1 MKKKIIFLGPL
12 PPPYMGPSL
21 ATEVLLNSKLKDEF
35 DLIHLDT
42 SDHRGL
48 ETLGAIDFW
57 NIYLPLKFYVILIKL
72 IITKKP
78 DLVYI
83 PISQETLGYLKDS
96 IFIII
101 SKLFRRKVVCHLR
114 GGNFKNWLNRASS
127 ATNWY
132 VKKVHSLVDGQIV
145 LGENLKYLFK
155 DLVPEEKIFVV
166 PNGKDITYNPK
177 PDQHNEKIKI
187 LYLANMIRTKGVL
200 DVLYAIPQVH
210 AKFPNVEFVF
220 GGDWNEEDVKK
231 EMESYQV
238 KHPNLPIKLLGMV
251 CGKEKY
257 DLLNTADIFVFP
269 TYYPPEGHPWVI
281 VEAMA
286 NGLPIITTDHAAIS
300 ESVVNNING
309 FLVEKQNPDDIAE
322 KLMIL
327 LNNHKLR
334 KTMGQESRKLYQD
347 KFTEE
352 KMVEGISLVF
362 NSVFFKCEK

>member
-1 MKKKIIFLGPL
+1 MKRKIIFLGPL

-42 SDHRGL
+42 SDHRDL
-48 ETLGAIDFW
+48 KTLGAIDFW
-57 NIYLPLKFYVILIKL
+57 NLYLPLKFYLNLIKL
-72 IITKKP
+72 IFTKKP

-83 PISQETLGYLKDS
+83 PISQTTLGYLKDS

-114 GGNFKNWLNRASS
+114 GGNFQNWLNAASS

-132 VKKVHSLVDGQIV
+132 VIKVHSLVDAQIV

-155 DLVPEEKIFVV
+155 DIVREEKIFVV

-177 PDQHNEKIKI
+177 SHKNENIKV
-187 LYLANMIRTKGVL
+187 LFLANMKRTKGVL
-200 DVLYAIPQVH
+200 DVLYAIPQVY
-210 AKFPNVEFVF
+210 AKFPNIEFLF
-220 GGDWNEEDVKK
+220 GGDWNEDNVKK
-231 EMESYQV
+231 EMETYLLE
-238 KHPNLPIKLLGMV
+238 HPNLPIKLLGMV
-251 CGKEKY
+251 CGKNKY
-257 DLLNTADIFVFP
+257 EMLNTADIFVFP

-281 VEAMA
+281 IEAMA
-286 NGLPIITTDHAAIS
+286 SQLPIITTDHAAIS
-300 ESVVNNING
+300 ESVENNING
-309 FLVEKQNPDDIAE
+309 FLVEKQNPNDIAE

-327 LNNHKLR
+327 LSNNKLR
-334 KTMGQESRKLYQD
+334 KNMGLESLKLYQD

-352 KMVEGISLVF
+352 KMVQRISLVF
-362 NSVFFKCEK
+362 NSVFECEK

>member
-57 NIYLPLKFYVILIKL
+57 NIYLPLKFYLSLIKL

-83 PISQETLGYLKDS
+83 PISQATLGYLKDS

-114 GGNFKNWLNRASS
+114 GGNFKNWLNTASL

-132 VKKVHSLVDGQIV
+132 VIKVHALVDAQIV

-155 DLVPEEKIFVV
+155 DIVPDEKIFVV

-177 PDQHNEKIKI
+177 SQHNENIKV

-200 DVLYAIPQVH
+200 DVLYAIPQVY
-210 AKFPNVEFVF
+210 AKFPNVEFLF
-220 GGDWNEEDVKK
+220 GGDWNEDDVKK
-231 EMESYQV
+231 EMEAYLLE
-238 KHPNLPIKLLGMV
+238 HPHLPIKLLGMV
-251 CGKEKY
+251 CGKDKS
-257 DLLNTADIFVFP
+257 DALNTAEIFVFP

-300 ESVVNNING
+300 ESVMNNING
-309 FLVEKQNPDDIAE
+309 FLVEKQNPNDIAE
-322 KLMIL
+322 KIIIL
-327 LNNHKLR
+327 LQNNNLR
-334 KTMGQESRKLYQD
+334 KNMGLESLKHYQE

-352 KMVEGISLVF
+352 KMVENISLVF
-362 NSVFFKCEK
+362 NSIFFECEK

>member
-21 ATEVLLNSKLKDEF
+21 ATEVILNSKLKEEF

-42 SDHRGL
+42 SDHRDL
-48 ETLGAIDFW
+48 KTLGAIDFW
-57 NIYLPLKFYVILIKL
+57 NIYLAFKFYLNLIKL
-72 IITKKP
+72 ILTKKP

-83 PISQETLGYLKDS
+83 PISQTTIGYLKDS
-96 IFIII
+96 IFIIT
-101 SKLFRRKVVCHLR
+101 SKLLRRKVVCHLR
-114 GGNFKNWLNRASS
+114 GGNFQNWLNAASS

-132 VKKVHSLVDGQIV
+132 VKKVHSLVDAQIV

-155 DLVPEEKIFVV
+155 DIVKNEKIFVV
-166 PNGKDITYNPK
+166 PNGKDIYNPK
-177 PDQHNEKIKI
+177 SDQHNENIKV
-187 LYLANMIRTKGVL
+187 LYLANMKRTKGVL
-200 DVLYAIPQVH
+200 DVFYAIPQVY

-231 EMESYQV
+231 EMESYLL

-281 VEAMA
+281 IEAMA
-286 NGLPIITTDHAAIS
+286 SQLPIITTDHAAIS
-300 ESVVNNING
+300 ESVENNING
-309 FLVEKQNPDDIAE
+309 FLIEKQNSNAIAE
-322 KLMIL
+322 KLIIL
-327 LNNHKLR
+327 LKNNKLR
-334 KTMGQESRKLYQD
+334 KEMGVKSLKLYQE

-352 KMVEGISLVF
+352 KMVQRISLVF
-362 NSVFFKCEK
+362 NSVLECEK